1 MVPDKAPTGIADFC
15 RYASRAVDRLEQA
28 DSPYL
33 LFEAIGRIVPFKF
46 AMSVAYQTDAA
57 PVHVADTIAG
67 RTEKRALELYLQGTY
82 VLNPVY
88 NAYLNGLKAGVYR
101 LRELAPDCYF
111 SSDYYR
117 QFQVQQFEYEEIG
130 YRTYGWPAGMEEL
143 VIAVELPEGKLAE
156 IGLHRPVN
164 LGGFSDADCLLLS
177 SMEPLIG
184 AIYRRIWQNCKSLGK
199 PRTNRNSLDIFL
211 RDFGKGTL
219 SARECEVAH
228 MILKGHSSESISHHL
243 QISVTTVKTH
253 RKNLYAKLG
262 LSTQQELFSL
272 FLASLH
278 AASDEKNPYWP
289 VPSCI

>member
-1 MVPDKAPTGIADFC
+1 
-15 RYASRAVDRLEQA
+15 
-28 DSPYL
+28 
-33 LFEAIGRIVPFKF
+33 
-46 AMSVAYQTDAA
+46 MSVAYQTDAA

-156 IGLHRPVN
+156 ISLHRPVN

-177 SMEPLIG
+177 GMEPLIG
-184 AIYRRIWQNCKSLGK
+184 AIYRRIWQNCKNLGK

-228 MILKGHSSESISHHL
+228 MILKGHSSRVDQPSSANLGHDRENAP
-243 QISVTTVKTH
+243 QD
-253 RKNLYAKLG
+253 LYAKLG

-278 AASDEKNPYWP
+278 AASDEKKP
-289 VPSCI
+289 